1 MASFKWGVYLVVY
14 KLQNLYEAVR
24 SDRNLY
30 SKNLIESQD
39 EITEMKRKL
48 KIMNHQID
56 QLKEEIMAKEAALVK
71 EHLEHQRVEK
81 EKDALKAELQRMK
94 QQAAE
99 SKAYIEQQEV
109 EERKLLKIIS
119 EADGERLRQKKELDQ
134 VLLRTALLDLMLRIM
149 RGQYWII
156 INSLIHTANSPFI
169 IYLSTEFMLGDHILY
184 SHNFSDWEGVDV
196 AKRNLTL
203 ITIEA

>member
-1 MASFKWGVYLVVY
+1 MSKASMYNLSDS
-14 KLQNLYEAVR
+14 QNLYEAVR

-119 EADGERLRQKKELDQ
+119 EADAERLRQKKELDQ
-134 VLLRTALLDLMLRIM
+134 VGPVQNKHYVAGNKT
-149 RGQYWII
+149 
-156 INSLIHTANSPFI
+156 
-169 IYLSTEFMLGDHILY
+169 LGDYGHKHL
-184 SHNFSDWEGVDV
+184 FFFLLW
-196 AKRNLTL
+196 
-203 ITIEA
+203 